1 MIRRSLIRFSI
12 FAVALVATALLVEFL
27 LEVRDVARFMPGQ
40 TFAAVGDARIRYR
53 LLGVEHSGSPVV
65 ILAGMNGIIEQAD
78 ALQSA
83 VSSEVPSLTYD
94 RAGYGFSQGSAA
106 HTAEEQAAELAS
118 LLRALKIEKPVVIV
132 SYSASAEL
140 ARVFAGRYP
149 EKTAGI
155 YLIDPPMPEI
165 DHLMPHPGD
174 PRRYYLRWVV
184 SGLLESSVG
193 YIRLK
198 QWLNSRSPQSL
209 VEQRADAVLARRPH
223 YWALAEE
230 WYATPVSARQTID
243 AAVPPAL
250 PVEVVYPKRIPEDN
264 VAIAMTK
271 AYSGL
276 VARSSR
282 GKLTE
287 LDHVDH
293 STIIKSGHVFD
304 QMVERIKKLSQESS
318 S

>member
-1 MIRRSLIRFSI
+1 LIRRSLIRFSI
-12 FAVALVATALLVEFL
+12 FAVALVAIALLTEFL
-27 LEVRDVARFMPGQ
+27 LEARDVARYMPGQ
-40 TFAAVGDARIRYR
+40 TFATVGDSHIRYR
-53 LLGVEHSGSPVV
+53 LAGADHPGAPVV
-65 ILAGMNGIIEQAD
+65 ILAGMNGVIEQAD

-106 HTAEEQAAELAS
+106 HTAEEQAAELAG
-118 LLRALKIEKPVVIV
+118 LLQALKIEKPVVIV

-140 ARVFAGRYP
+140 ARVFAGLYP
-149 EKTAGI
+149 KRTAGI

-165 DHLMPHPGD
+165 DKLMPHPGD
-174 PRRYYLRWVV
+174 PRSYYMRYVV
-184 SGLLESSVG
+184 SALLESSVG
-193 YIRLK
+193 LIRLK
-198 QWLNSRSPQSL
+198 QWLSSRSPQSL

-223 YWALAEE
+223 YWALAKE

-250 PVEVVYPKRIPEDN
+250 PVEVVYPKRIPEDD
-264 VAIAMTK
+264 VAIAMTN

-293 STIIKSGHVFD
+293 STIIKSGHVFG
-304 QMVERIKKLSQESS
+304 QMVERIKRLSQETSS
-318 S
+318 